1 MNHHTRRTTLAAPPS
16 PLRGAVPR
24 PGRLAQP
31 RHPVEQRLS

>member
-24 PGRLAQP
+24 RDRLAQP
-31 RHPVEQRLS
+31 RHPGEQLLS